1 MRPLASRTTHLEARQ
16 LEALRRGRL
25 DDTETGRIRSH
36 LSEACAGCARSVAEV
51 LVARYGDLP
60 RPVGPGGPRR
70 VVVSLSSL
78 GAFARHHGEAA
89 AWEKAVAPGLAR
101 ALEPWE
107 EAEAF
112 QLIGDE
118 PAYRTHALATHLAAE
133 CRRIVI
139 VDTRRGYHLGRLA
152 VAVAAHAPE
161 ERYGSGLCADL
172 KGEAALALANA
183 ARCCSRFYEA
193 RKVLEMAEGFL
204 EEGTGDAVAT
214 FSLVAGRATLAKDL
228 GYYRRALEIFESGWD
243 ALKNSGLS
251 LSEPLHQRWAVKH
264 AMFVTAHDPRRG
276 VLMER
281 RALAGLE
288 RSGSEWLQFCARSSL
303 AECLHDLGLYHAAW
317 RELMVL
323 EERGIPSISDKN
335 RLALLWER
343 AKVLI
348 GLGALNAGLDLLED
362 LAREGKLSG
371 DPVGRAH
378 ISMQIA
384 EVLFA
389 RGWSSTARRHAA
401 EARSLFTLAG
411 AALHARSAGTL
422 LVRH

>member
-1 MRPLASRTTHLEARQ
+1 
-16 LEALRRGRL
+16 
-25 DDTETGRIRSH
+25 
-36 LSEACAGCARSVAEV
+36 
-51 LVARYGDLP
+51 
-60 RPVGPGGPRR
+60 
-70 VVVSLSSL
+70 
-78 GAFARHHGEAA
+78 
-89 AWEKAVAPGLAR
+89 
-101 ALEPWE
+101 
-107 EAEAF
+107 
-112 QLIGDE
+112 
-118 PAYRTHALATHLAAE
+118 
-133 CRRIVI
+133 
-139 VDTRRGYHLGRLA
+139 
-152 VAVAAHAPE
+152 
-161 ERYGSGLCADL
+161 
-172 KGEAALALANA
+172 
-183 ARCCSRFYEA
+183 
-193 RKVLEMAEGFL
+193 
-204 EEGTGDAVAT
+204 
-214 FSLVAGRATLAKDL
+214 
-228 GYYRRALEIFESGWD
+228 
-243 ALKNSGLS
+243 
-251 LSEPLHQRWAVKH
+251 
-264 AMFVTAHDPRRG
+264 MFVTAHDPRRG

-335 RLALLWER
+335 RLALLWKR